1 MTDHQA
7 GGGIGRALS
16 RLLGDTVIHAAGATS
31 DHTQAAR
38 IRANSAFMDA
48 AESHYAPIL
57 RDLFGDLMQR
67 DDLPDQWR
75 LLFTHMTEPGA
86 QFDVLLQFI
95 GMLSAAFTA
104 LFTMGSIEL
113 QPLVNQLRSDYQS
126 VPLTP
131 ADLADMVERNIVGQD
146 WAEGEAAKSGIS
158 AERFAL
164 MVKDTGEPY
173 GVDQALSLLR
183 RGLISEQR
191 FAEVLYY
198 SRVRNEF
205 LPDVL
210 QLAHET
216 MTAGDAVELALKQIT
231 DEGAARDLFV
241 RAGGLA
247 DQFDLLVQA
256 SGNPIG
262 PEAAV
267 HLWQHGEIDDE
278 QLRQVIAHSRINPMF
293 YDLAKLTGLKWLSVI
308 QVELALKAGT
318 VPPAEAAKWL
328 AQDGYPTD
336 QIEAFVTAAAA
347 GKTATHKALTES
359 QITELYETG
368 VLTHDQAGAELVAL
382 GYEAGE
388 VDFIL
393 AVYQQRRLLSMSQA
407 AVAQVR
413 KVYLAGRIDKSTA
426 STDLD
431 ALGIDPA
438 ARDHYLTIWGIER
451 ATELRELSMAQ
462 IGSAFKKGLLSDT
475 DALARWEAMGYSADD
490 AAIILALYGGPP
502 PAGSPAAAAS
512 ATAGG

>member
-16 RLLGDTVIHAAGATS
+16 RLLGDTIIHASAATS
-31 DHTQAAR
+31 DHAQSAR
-38 IRANSAFMDA
+38 IRANSAFAEA

-57 RDLFGDLMQR
+57 RELLGDLLTR

-75 LLFTHMTEPGA
+75 SLFAHMVEPGA

-95 GMLSAAFTA
+95 GLISAAFVG
-104 LFTMGSIEL
+104 LFTLGSAEL
-113 QPLVNQLRSDYQS
+113 QPLVNQLRSDYPA

-131 ADLADMVERNIVGQD
+131 ADLADMVERNIVGLD

-158 AERFAL
+158 PERFAL

-183 RGLISEQR
+183 RGLISEER

-231 DEGAARDLFV
+231 DDATARDLFV

-247 DQFDLLVQA
+247 SQFDLLVAA

-267 HLWQHGEIDDE
+267 HLWQHGKIDDA
-278 QLRQVIAHSRINPMF
+278 QLQQVIAHSRINPIF

-308 QVELALKAGT
+308 QVELALKNGT
-318 VPPAEAAKWL
+318 VQPEAAAQWL
-328 AQDGYPTD
+328 AQDGYPPD
-336 QIEAFVTAAAA
+336 QIAAFVEAAAA
-347 GKTATHKALTES
+347 SKTAAHKALTEA

-382 GYEAGE
+382 GYQPGE
-388 VDFIL
+388 VDYIL
-393 AVYQQRRLLSMSQA
+393 AIYQQRRLLAMAQA
-407 AVAQVR
+407 AVTQVR
-413 KVYLAGRIDKSTA
+413 KAYLANRIDKNTA
-426 STDLD
+426 GTDLD
-431 ALGIDPA
+431 ALGIDHT
-438 ARDHYLTIWGIER
+438 ARDHYLTIWEIER
-451 ATELRELSMAQ
+451 TTELRELSMAQ
-462 IGSAFKKGLLSDT
+462 IGAAFKKGFMSDS
-475 DALARWEAMGYSADD
+475 DALARWETMGYDRAD
-490 AAIILALYGGPP
+490 AGILLALYGGPP
-502 PAGSPAAAAS
+502 PPGSPAAAKAP
-512 ATAGG
+512 APGP